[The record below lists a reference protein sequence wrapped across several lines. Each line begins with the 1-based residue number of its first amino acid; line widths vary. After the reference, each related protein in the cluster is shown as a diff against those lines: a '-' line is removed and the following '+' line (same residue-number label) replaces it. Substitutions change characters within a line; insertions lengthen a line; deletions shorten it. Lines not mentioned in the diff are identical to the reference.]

1 MVNHLGPFS
10 GASDQTEWQEQG
22 GGAVCGLKEWNC
34 TVGSEH
40 KNWLVPQAQ
49 DFSPM
54 NVFSLTIDLV
64 LVSNPM
70 VWSMGN
76 CMELFSVTVQRDC
89 SRARMASWS
98 EIGTITAIA
107 WQRTN
112 HLGPFSG
119 PSDWSESKELG
130 GLAVGGQGL
139 LLGVKW
145 YLWFWTSYKLDF
157 GVKPSVLGHGE

>member
-1 MVNHLGPFS
+1 
-10 GASDQTEWQEQG
+10 
-22 GGAVCGLKEWNC
+22 
-34 TVGSEH
+34 
-40 KNWLVPQAQ
+40 
-49 DFSPM
+49 M
-54 NVFSLTIDLV
+54 NVFSLAIDL
-64 LVSNPM
+64 

-76 CMELFSVTVQRDC
+76 HMELFSVTVQRDC
-89 SRARMASWS
+89 NRARMASRS

-119 PSDWSESKELG
+119 ASDWSESKELG

-139 LLGVKW
+139 LQGVKW

-157 GVKPSVLGHGE
+157 GVKPSVLGYGESFGLIFRSLISIGRSKTRSRGSRRPRRPEHTQVSRLS